1 MCGNDNEMRDL
12 IVFVDTDWS
21 RSSTLRVFL
30 EEAWVFYGESY
41 MINVHCIFREGF
53 LYK

>member
-30 EEAWVFYGESY
+30 EEAWVFLWGILHDKCSLY
-41 MINVHCIFREGF
+41 FQRGF
-53 LYK
+53 SL